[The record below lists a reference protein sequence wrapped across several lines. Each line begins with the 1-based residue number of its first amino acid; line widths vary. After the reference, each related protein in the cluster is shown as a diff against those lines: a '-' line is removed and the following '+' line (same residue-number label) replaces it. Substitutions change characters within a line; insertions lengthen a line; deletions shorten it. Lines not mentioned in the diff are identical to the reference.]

1 MQFFP
6 ADYLRDTEILSL
18 SAQGGWM
25 RMLCSMWHPSRRGV
39 LSLRL
44 QAMARLLHASEQTTK
59 SIIDEIG
66 DCGVAV
72 VEWGESG
79 MVTITCRRIVRD
91 WQTLADER
99 AEISAK
105 RSASAKAMWEKRKA
119 SAEQEQSKC
128 NASAEQMQCIPD
140 TRSQSSKRE
149 RAGASAPAPAD
160 DLAEQAKTIV
170 EAYPR
175 REKTAEA
182 LSVVLGALRTGESY
196 AAMLAGTRA
205 CAAVIRTMP
214 SAHLNRYVPGALAF
228 FVSRRWA
235 DDPETLRRQG
245 NQATGQGI
253 RSAEEVKQMLGNRA
267 NEGDEGT
274 F

>member
-1 MQFFP
+1 MIREELERERSRN
-6 ADYLRDTEILSL
+6 AKRDE
-18 SAQGGWM
+18 WK
-25 RMLCSMWHPSRRGV
+25 R
-39 LSLRL
+39 
-44 QAMARLLHASEQTTK
+44 
-59 SIIDEIG
+59 
-66 DCGVAV
+66 
-72 VEWGESG
+72 EWGYTES
-79 MVTITCRRIVRD
+79 MT
-91 WQTLADER
+91 
-99 AEISAK
+99 
-105 RSASAKAMWEKRKA
+105 RKVPELFHED
-119 SAEQEQSKC
+119 SRQIPGEFQDNSRKIPGD
-128 NASAEQMQCIPD
+128 IPD
-140 TRSQSSKRE
+140 TRNQSKRE

-253 RSAEEVKQMLGNRA
+253 RSEEEVKQMLGNRA